1 MGSGKTTIGK
11 QLARAME
18 LPFIDLD
25 EAVSKG
31 ESRSIDTIFS
41 MEGEVA
47 FRGLERKYL
56 KQITEQLGDF
66 VMSTGGGTPC
76 FYDNMLYMK
85 SHGRT
90 VYLQMDVPTLV
101 HRLANSNTERPL
113 LKGKGEEE
121 LHQFVKL
128 HLEER
133 KDFYEESDLIF
144 PAIGFNKV
152 KLSRLLQLL
161 STFS

>member
-25 EAVSKG
+25 EAVSAG
-31 ESRSIDTIFS
+31 ESRSIETIFS

-56 KQITEQLGDF
+56 KQITDSLPSF
-66 VMSTGGGTPC
+66 VLSTGGGTPC
-76 FYDNMLYMK
+76 FYDNMMYMK
-85 SHGRT
+85 KHGVT
-90 VYLQMDVPTLV
+90 VYLQMDVVTLV
-101 HRLANSNTERPL
+101 HRLVNSTTERPL
-113 LKGKGEEE
+113 LKGKGELE
-121 LHQFVKL
+121 LHDFVKR

-133 KDFYEESDLIF
+133 KEFYEESDVVF

-161 STFS
+161 STIS